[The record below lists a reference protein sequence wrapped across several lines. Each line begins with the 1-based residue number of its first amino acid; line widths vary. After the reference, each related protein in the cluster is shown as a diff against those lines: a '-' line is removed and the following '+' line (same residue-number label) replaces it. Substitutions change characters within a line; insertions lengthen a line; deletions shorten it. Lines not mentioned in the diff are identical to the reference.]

1 MMLRVIALA
10 SALTLTEAAPST
22 RQKLVAIVLPNSTAG
37 SVRVLHVDSKPV
49 ARSYDGL
56 DWERTQGGAT
66 LGIDCGGG
74 ACQAKISTG
83 SAFTITSHKVPIEN
97 TLTPLHKASRF
108 LTQATFG
115 PTRATLQSVDATT
128 GAGVTKWIHDQ
139 MALPPTLHREY
150 FRRRANPRLFM
161 ARPIGSIRSACTA
174 GSRWH
179 RFAFSRND
187 EGKTLQ
193 VVAKEGSGAALYID
207 GELRTEVAEKPSANI
222 SMSTIC
228 AVEER
233 VGGSIATGDCTDR
246 AEARQGYPG
255 AVVLENPQIA
265 FSMANPGVTHTL
277 ADSEGPLA
285 PLPGVRDASLLQ
297 GDLACGAWM
306 NNATGLFLLDE
317 ENAYWRHDPRLQL
330 LSNTLEQPYNGSVS
344 NAHLLPA
351 PNVAKTFLNEHT
363 CVPLKQQGSVASYT
377 SATFQLNQTMIRNF
391 YDLGSRL
398 VYYVDGK

>member
-1 MMLRVIALA
+1 MPLPFCFGSPLAPLPNHMKCSVMMLRVIALA

-22 RQKLVAIVLPNSTAG
+22 RRKWVAIVLPNSTAG

-66 LGIDCGGG
+66 LGIDCSGG
-74 ACQAKISTG
+74 ACQARISTG
-83 SAFTITSHKVPIEN
+83 SAYTITSHEVPIEN

-128 GAGVTKWIHDQ
+128 GAGVTQWIHHQ

-222 SMSTIC
+222 
-228 AVEER
+228 V
-233 VGGSIATGDCTDR
+233 
-246 AEARQGYPG
+246 
-255 AVVLENPQIA
+255 
-265 FSMANPGVTHTL
+265 L
-277 ADSEGPLA
+277 AD
-285 PLPGVRDASLLQ
+285 
-297 GDLACGAWM
+297 
-306 NNATGLFLLDE
+306 
-317 ENAYWRHDPRLQL
+317 YI
-330 LSNTLEQPYNGSVS
+330 PY
-344 NAHLLPA
+344 
-351 PNVAKTFLNEHT
+351 
-363 CVPLKQQGSVASYT
+363 
-377 SATFQLNQTMIRNF
+377 
-391 YDLGSRL
+391 
-398 VYYVDGK
+398 